1 MVTLQDHKVIHLI
14 ILSIIYIY
22 NNVPLL
28 NSLHGLA
35 VTVDKTDTFIWLF
48 KSKISWLYAGD

>member
-14 ILSIIYIY
+14 ILIYIY
-22 NNVPLL
+22 NNRTIVKLSSRPT
-28 NSLHGLA
+28 
-35 VTVDKTDTFIWLF
+35 VTVDRTDTFIWLF